1 MPTAELATSVLPSMT
16 VGGVQVYGLSDGT
29 LPTGLDK
36 VVDMDRT
43 QALQLVGETDSDGV
57 FPIPVNNF
65 VIRRG
70 DKVIMIDAG
79 AGNTMYPTLGR
90 LPGNLRAA
98 GIDPKAVSHIIITHL
113 HGDHANGLVDD
124 AGNPH
129 YPNAEIVVHE
139 IEADFWMGPDR
150 AGDLDK
156 VKANR
161 ARTKINL
168 KPYLDRIRRVRGSE
182 EYLGFAPVIAPGHTP
197 GHTCWVLSGSGG
209 SFMALGDVVHVSA
222 IQISHPDAGM
232 IYDLDKDQAVQSRKR
247 ILDMA
252 ATEHFAIAG
261 AHVNAPGFGYVKR
274 KGATFAF
281 EPAG

>member
-1 MPTAELATSVLPSMT
+1 MAATDVAPPGLT
-16 VGGVQVYGLSDGT
+16 VGDVEVKGLSDGT
-29 LPTGLDK
+29 LPTSLDK
-36 VVDMDRT
+36 VVDMEPA
-43 QALQLVGETDSDGV
+43 QAERLVGGTDNGT
-57 FPIPVNNF
+57 FLIPVNNF
-65 VIRRG
+65 LIRRSG
-70 DKVIMIDAG
+70 KVIMIDAG

-98 GIDPKAVSHIIITHL
+98 GVDPASVTHIVITHL

-124 AGNPH
+124 AGMPH

-139 IEADFWMGPDR
+139 TEYDFWTAPDN
-150 AGDLDK
+150 ASDLDK
-156 VKANR
+156 VKGNR

-168 KPYLDRIRRVRGSE
+168 QPYRDRIHRVRGSE

-197 GHTCWVLSGSGG
+197 GHTCWVLAASGG
-209 SFMALGDVVHVSA
+209 GFMALGDVVHVSA

-232 IYDLDKDQAVQSRKR
+232 IYDLDKDQAVKSRKR

-252 ATEHFAIAG
+252 ASERFAIAG
-261 AHVNAPGFGYVKR
+261 AHVNAPGFGYVVR
-274 KGATFAF
+274 RGASYAF

>member
-1 MPTAELATSVLPSMT
+1 MAISEMTRLPSMT
-16 VGGVQVYGLSDGT
+16 VGGVQVHGLSDGT
-29 LPTGLDK
+29 LPTALDK
-36 VVDMDRT
+36 VVDMSPA
-43 QALQLVGETDSDGV
+43 QAKALVGETDDTGT
-57 FPIPVNNF
+57 FQIPVNNF

-90 LPGNLRAA
+90 LPANLRTA
-98 GIDPKAVSHIIITHL
+98 GIDPKSVTHIVITHL

-139 IEADFWMGPDR
+139 TEADFWMAESR
-150 AGDLDK
+150 ATDLDK

-168 KPYLDRIRRVRGSE
+168 KPYFDRIHRVHGSE
-182 EYLGFAPVIAPGHTP
+182 EYLGFVPVLAPGHTP
-197 GHTCWVLSGSGG
+197 GHTCWLLSAPGG
-209 SFMALGDVVHVSA
+209 GFMALGDVIHVSA

-232 IYDLDKDQAVQSRKR
+232 IYDLDKDQAVRSRKR

-252 ATEHFAIAG
+252 ASERFAIAG
-261 AHVNAPGFGYVKR
+261 AHVNAPGFGYITR
-274 KGATFAF
+274 KGAAFGF

>member
-1 MPTAELATSVLPSMT
+1 MAISEMTRLPSMT
-16 VGGVQVYGLSDGT
+16 VGGVQVHGLSDGT
-29 LPTGLDK
+29 LPTALDK
-36 VVDMDRT
+36 VVDMDRA
-43 QALQLVGETDSDGV
+43 QAHKLVGETDDTGT

-90 LPGNLRAA
+90 LPANLRAA
-98 GIDPKAVSHIIITHL
+98 GIDPKAITHIVITHL

-124 AGNPH
+124 AGSPH

-139 IEADFWMGPDR
+139 TEADFWMAADR

-168 KPYLDRIRRVRGSE
+168 RPYLDRIHRVRGSE
-182 EYLGFAPVIAPGHTP
+182 DYLGFVPVLAPGHTP
-197 GHTCWVLSGSGG
+197 GHTCWLLSAPGGGFVAPFAVLSVAVVISAGC
-209 SFMALGDVVHVSA
+209 MIALT
-222 IQISHPDAGM
+222 
-232 IYDLDKDQAVQSRKR
+232 R
-247 ILDMA
+247 
-252 ATEHFAIAG
+252 E
-261 AHVNAPGFGYVKR
+261 GF
-274 KGATFAF
+274 
-281 EPAG
+281 

>member
-1 MPTAELATSVLPSMT
+1 MTVSTLATSALLSMS
-16 VGGVQVYGLSDGT
+16 VGDVQVHGLSDGT
-29 LPTGLDK
+29 LPTSLDK
-36 VVDMDRT
+36 IVDMDRA
-43 QALQLVGETDSDGV
+43 QARQLVGETDDNGV

-65 VIRRG
+65 VIRRD
-70 DKVIMIDAG
+70 DKLIMIDAG

-90 LPGNLRAA
+90 LPDSLRAA
-98 GIDPKAVSHIIITHL
+98 GINPTAVTHIVITHL

-129 YPNAEIVVHE
+129 YPNAEIIVHE
-139 IEADFWMGPDR
+139 IEADFWMSENR
-150 AGDLDK
+150 ADDLDK

-168 KPYLDRIRRVRGSE
+168 KPYLDRIHRVRGSD

-197 GHTCWVLSGSGG
+197 GHTCWVLSAPGG
-209 SFMALGDVVHVSA
+209 GFLALGDVVHVSA
-222 IQISHPDAGM
+222 IQISHPDVGM
-232 IYDLDKDQAVQSRKR
+232 IYDLDKDQAARSRKR

-274 KGATFAF
+274 KGTSFAF

>member
-1 MPTAELATSVLPSMT
+1 MALPSMT
-16 VGGVQVYGLSDGT
+16 VGGVEVQGLSDGT
-29 LPTGLDK
+29 LPTSIDK
-36 VVDMDRT
+36 VVDMDPA
-43 QALQLVGETDSDGV
+43 QAEQLVGATENGV

-70 DKVIMIDAG
+70 GRVIMIDAG

-98 GIDPKAVSHIIITHL
+98 GIDPKDVTHIVITHL

-139 IEADFWMGPDR
+139 IEADFWMGP
-150 AGDLDK
+150 GTPGEIDK
-156 VKANR
+156 IANNR
-161 ARTKINL
+161 ARTRINL
-168 KPYLDRIRRVRGSE
+168 KPYLERIHRVRGSD
-182 EYLGFAPVIAPGHTP
+182 EYLGFVPIVAPGHTP
-197 GHTCWVLSGSGG
+197 GHTCWLLTAPGG
-209 SFMALGDVVHVSA
+209 GFMALGDVVHVSA

-232 IYDLDKDQAVQSRKR
+232 IYDLDKDKAVKSRKR

-252 ATEHFAIAG
+252 ATERFAIAG
-261 AHVNAPGFGYVKR
+261 AHVNAPGFGHVVR
-274 KGATFAF
+274 KGASFAF

>member
-1 MPTAELATSVLPSMT
+1 M
-16 VGGVQVYGLSDGT
+16 
-29 LPTGLDK
+29 
-36 VVDMDRT
+36 
-43 QALQLVGETDSDGV
+43 
-57 FPIPVNNF
+57 NNF

-90 LPGNLRAA
+90 LPANLRAA
-98 GIDPKAVSHIIITHL
+98 GIDPKAVTHIVITHL

-139 IEADFWMGPDR
+139 TEADFWMAENR

-168 KPYLDRIRRVRGSE
+168 NPYLDRIHRVRGSDD
-182 EYLGFAPVIAPGHTP
+182 YLGFVPVLAPGHTP
-197 GHTCWVLSGSGG
+197 GHTCWVLSASGG
-209 SFMALGDVVHVSA
+209 GFMALGDVIHVSA

-232 IYDLDKDQAVQSRKR
+232 IYDLDKDQAVRSRKR

-252 ATEHFAIAG
+252 ASERFAIAG
-261 AHVNAPGFGYVKR
+261 AHVNAPGFGYITR
-274 KGATFAF
+274 KGTAFAF